1 MLNEISQEKINTLC
15 YHLYVKSKNTVN
27 PSEQNNKEADSQMQR
42 TNQWLWE
49 TGACGVQEWKSTNYC
64 VEEEFKDIFCNMG
77 NIDNIL

>member
-27 PSEQNNKEADSQMQR
+27 PSEQNNKEADSQIQR

-49 TGACGVQEWKSTNYC
+49 TGA
-64 VEEEFKDIFCNMG
+64 
-77 NIDNIL
+77 